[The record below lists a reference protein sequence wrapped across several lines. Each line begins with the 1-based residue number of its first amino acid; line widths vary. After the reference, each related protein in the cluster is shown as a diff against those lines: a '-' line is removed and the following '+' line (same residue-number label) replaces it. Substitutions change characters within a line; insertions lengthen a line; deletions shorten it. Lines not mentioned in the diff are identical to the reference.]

1 MNINVKNIAKWS
13 LSLVALAYMVMPE
26 VAVAI
31 DGLFGFGGEGVVMG
45 MALVQGTNSN
55 DATEAAD
62 SGTGANTGN
71 LLYKRD
77 VSQIV
82 TEIKPDDFPLDTIL
96 RNIRGA
102 ESAYNRKVE
111 YEEVT
116 FRNAKAV
123 GTASAAVSG
132 KTQVVTFGQ
141 DKTFWAVDDIAYVPA
156 VTGGGA
162 TGGSRLIVTEVTPS
176 TGAVKFQAINTT
188 AASMTTLG
196 STPTVYRLGNAKT
209 ELDAQT
215 TSVFALPAQDFN
227 YAQTFMAQI
236 ERSVIES
243 KYNSISG
250 YSFQDKVR
258 QVIYDMRSS
267 MERSLIAG
275 VKAKTTVGSDIHY
288 TADGLLPKIS
298 NTFDFGTGN
307 TVSGGYTSSNVNVGH
322 VIDMLEQ
329 AFAGNAGS
337 DNRLLLGSKEFIS
350 ALSKIDKYD
359 RNLQS
364 EGNTILHGVQVRRL
378 VSDFGV
384 VDVKHSKAM
393 DELGLA
399 QKAIILDLDHIYK
412 HELEPMSVEEL
423 DLNKSG
429 SRRTQDAMRMVET
442 SCASIRYSGNNGVHM
457 VISPSA
463 S

>member
-13 LSLVALAYMVMPE
+13 LSLVALAYIVMPE
-26 VAVAI
+26 VATAI

-62 SGTGANTGN
+62 SGTGAGTGN

-116 FRNAKAV
+116 FRS
-123 GTASAAVSG
+123 ASATATSSDSVSG
-132 KTQVVTFGQ
+132 KTQDVTFAN
-141 DKTFWAVDDIAYVPA
+141 DKTFWAVDDIAFVPA

-162 TGGSRLIVTEVTPS
+162 TGGSRCIVTAVNTS
-176 TGAVKFQAINTT
+176 TGEVSFQALNTT
-188 AASMTTLG
+188 ASSMTSLG
-196 STPTVYRLGNAKT
+196 STPVCFRLGNAKT
-209 ELDAQT
+209 ELDATT
-215 TSVFALPAQDFN
+215 TSVYSLPAQDFN

-243 KYNSISG
+243 KYQSISG

-288 TADGLLPKIS
+288 TADGLLNKIS
-298 NTFDFGTGN
+298 KSFAFGTGN
-307 TVSGGYTSSNVNVGH
+307 VTSGYTSSNVSVSN
-322 VIDMLEQ
+322 VIDMLEN

-337 DNRLLLGSKEFIS
+337 DSRLLLGGKEFIS
-350 ALSKIDKYD
+350 GLSKIDKYD

-384 VDVKHSKAM
+384 IDVKHSKAM

-399 QKAIILDLDHIYK
+399 KKALILDLDHIYK

-423 DLNKSG
+423 DLNTAG
-429 SRRTQDAMRMVET
+429 TRRTQDAMRMVET
-442 SCASIRYSGNNGVHM
+442 SCASIRYSGANGVH
-457 VISPSA
+457 VVVSPTS
-463 S
+463 

>member
-62 SGTGANTGN
+62 SGTGAGTGN

-116 FRNAKAV
+116 FRS
-123 GTASAAVSG
+123 ASATATAKGSVTNL
-132 KTQVVTFGQ
+132 TQDITFGN
-141 DKTFWAVDDIAYVPA
+141 DKTFWAKDDIAYNPA
-156 VTGGGA
+156 VTTNA
-162 TGGSRLIVTEVTPS
+162 TGGQRLIVTNVTPAGVVS
-176 TGAVKFQAINTT
+176 FQAINNATGT
-188 AASMTTLG
+188 MTDAGLNTF
-196 STPTVYRLGNAKT
+196 YRLGNAKT

-215 TSVFALPAQDFN
+215 TSVYALPAQDFN

-275 VKAKTTVGSDIHY
+275 VKSKTTVGTNIHY
-288 TADGLLPKIS
+288 TADGLKNKIS
-298 NTFDFGTGN
+298 KAFSLGA
-307 TVSGGYTSSNVNVGH
+307 GGAAAANYVGKLDVGH
-322 VIDMLEQ
+322 IIDMLEN

-337 DNRLLLGSKEFIS
+337 DSRLILGGKTFIS
-350 ALSKIDKYD
+350 GLSKIDKYE

-364 EGNTILHGVQVRRL
+364 EGNTLLHGVQVRRL

-384 VDVKHSKAM
+384 LDVKHSKAM
-393 DELGLA
+393 DELGLDKNA
-399 QKAIILDLDHIYK
+399 LILDLDHIYK

-442 SCASIRYSGNNGVHM
+442 SCCSIRYSGANGVHTF
-457 VISPSA
+457 VSPTA
-463 S
+463 

>member
-13 LSLVALAYMVMPE
+13 FSLVALAYMVMPE

-62 SGTGANTGN
+62 SGTGAGTGN

-116 FRNAKAV
+116 FRS
-123 GTASAAVSG
+123 ASATATSSDSVSG
-132 KTQVVTFGQ
+132 LTQDVTFAN
-141 DKTFWAVDDIAYVPA
+141 DKTFWAVDDIAFVPA
-156 VTGGGA
+156 VTGNGA
-162 TGGSRLIVTEVTPS
+162 AGGSRCIVTAVNTTTGEVS
-176 TGAVKFQAINTT
+176 FQAINTT
-188 AASMTTLG
+188 GNTMTSLG
-196 STPTVYRLGNAKT
+196 STPVCFRLGNAKT

-215 TSVFALPAQDFN
+215 TSVYSLPAQDFN

-275 VKAKTTVGSDIHY
+275 VKSKTTVGSDIHY
-288 TADGLLPKIS
+288 TADGLLNKIS
-298 NTFDFGTGN
+298 KSFSFGASGAA
-307 TVSGGYTSSNVNVGH
+307 GGYTSSNVTVSN
-322 VIDMLEQ
+322 VIDMLEN

-337 DNRLLLGSKEFIS
+337 DSRLLLGGKEFIS
-350 ALSKIDKYD
+350 GLSKVDKYD

-384 VDVKHSKAM
+384 LDVKHSKAM

-399 QKAIILDLDHIYK
+399 KKALILDLDHIYK

-423 DLNKSG
+423 DLNKAG
-429 SRRTQDAMRMVET
+429 SRRTQDAMRMIET
-442 SCASIRYSGNNGVHM
+442 SCSSIRYSGANGVH
-457 VISPSA
+457 VVVSPTS
-463 S
+463 

>member
-116 FRNAKAV
+116 FRS
-123 GTASAAVSG
+123 ASATATSSDSVSG
-132 KTQVVTFGQ
+132 LTQDVTFSS
-141 DKTFWAVDDIAYVPA
+141 DKTFWAVDDIAFVPA
-156 VTGGGA
+156 VTGNGA
-162 TGGSRLIVTEVTPS
+162 TGGSRLIVTAVNTTTGEVS
-176 TGAVKFQAINTT
+176 FQALNTVGNT
-188 AASMTTLG
+188 MTSLG
-196 STPTVYRLGNAKT
+196 STPVCFRLGNAKT
-209 ELDAQT
+209 ELDATT
-215 TSVFALPAQDFN
+215 TSVYALPAQDFN

-243 KYNSISG
+243 KYQSISG

-275 VKAKTTVGSDIHY
+275 VKSKTTVGSDIHY
-288 TADGLLPKIS
+288 TADGLLNKIS
-298 NTFDFGTGN
+298 KSFSFGASGAA
-307 TVSGGYTSSNVNVGH
+307 GGYTTSNVSVSN
-322 VIDMLEQ
+322 VIDMLEN

-337 DNRLLLGSKEFIS
+337 DSRLLLGGKEFIS
-350 ALSKIDKYD
+350 GLSKIDKYD

-384 VDVKHSKAM
+384 IDVKHSKAM

-399 QKAIILDLDHIYK
+399 KKALILDLDHIYK

-423 DLNKSG
+423 DLNSAG
-429 SRRTQDAMRMVET
+429 TRRTQDAMRMVET
-442 SCASIRYSGNNGVHM
+442 SCASIRYSGANGVH
-457 VISPSA
+457 VVVSPTS
-463 S
+463 

>member
-13 LSLVALAYMVMPE
+13 FSLVALAYMVMPE

-62 SGTGANTGN
+62 SGTGAGTGN

-116 FRNAKAV
+116 FRS
-123 GTASAAVSG
+123 ASATATSSDSVAG
-132 KTQVVTFGQ
+132 LTQDVTFAN
-141 DKTFWAVDDIAYVPA
+141 DKTFWAVDDIAFVPA
-156 VTGGGA
+156 VTGNGA
-162 TGGSRLIVTEVTPS
+162 AGGSRCIVTAVNTTTGEVS
-176 TGAVKFQAINTT
+176 FQAINTT
-188 AASMTTLG
+188 GNTMTSLG
-196 STPTVYRLGNAKT
+196 STPVCFRLGNAKT

-215 TSVFALPAQDFN
+215 TSVYSLPAQDFN

-275 VKAKTTVGSDIHY
+275 VKSKTTVGSDIHY
-288 TADGLLPKIS
+288 TADGLLNKIS
-298 NTFDFGTGN
+298 KSFSFGASGAA
-307 TVSGGYTSSNVNVGH
+307 GGYTSSNVTVSN
-322 VIDMLEQ
+322 VIDMLEN

-337 DNRLLLGSKEFIS
+337 DSRLLLGGKEFIS
-350 ALSKIDKYD
+350 GLSKVDKYD

-384 VDVKHSKAM
+384 LDVKHSKAM

-399 QKAIILDLDHIYK
+399 KKALILDLDHIYK

-423 DLNKSG
+423 DLNKAG
-429 SRRTQDAMRMVET
+429 SRRTQDAMRMIET
-442 SCASIRYSGNNGVHM
+442 SCSSIRYSGANGVH
-457 VISPSA
+457 VVVSPTS
-463 S
+463 

>member
-13 LSLVALAYMVMPE
+13 LSLVALAYIVMPE
-26 VAVAI
+26 VATAI

-62 SGTGANTGN
+62 SGTGAGTGN

-116 FRNAKAV
+116 FRSASATPTAKA
-123 GTASAAVSG
+123 SVSG
-132 KTQVVTFGQ
+132 LTQVLTFGS
-141 DKTFWAVDDIAYVPA
+141 DKTFWAVDDIAFNPNVTTGT
-156 VTGGGA
+156 TGGGQ
-162 TGGSRLIVTEVTPS
+162 RLIVIESNPS
-176 TGAVKFQAINTT
+176 TGAVKFQCINDSDATMADMTT
-188 AASMTTLG
+188 AN
-196 STPTVYRLGNAKT
+196 PIFRLGNAKT
-209 ELDAQT
+209 ELDATT
-215 TSVFALPAQDFN
+215 TSVYALPAQDFN

-243 KYNSISG
+243 KYQSISG

-275 VKAKTTVGSDIHY
+275 VKSKTTVGSDIHY
-288 TADGLLPKIS
+288 TADGLLNKIS
-298 NTFDFGTGN
+298 KSFAFGAGN
-307 TVSGGYTSSNVNVGH
+307 VTGGYTKSNVEVSN
-322 VIDMLEQ
+322 VIDMLEN

-337 DNRLLLGSKEFIS
+337 DSRLLLGGKEFIS
-350 ALSKIDKYD
+350 GLSKVDKYD

-384 VDVKHSKAM
+384 LDVKHSKAM

-399 QKAIILDLDHIYK
+399 KKALILDLDHIYK

-423 DLNKSG
+423 DLNTAG
-429 SRRTQDAMRMVET
+429 TRRTQDAMRMVET
-442 SCASIRYSGNNGVHM
+442 SCASIRYSGSNGVH
-457 VISPSA
+457 VVVSPTS
-463 S
+463 

>member
-116 FRNAKAV
+116 FRS
-123 GTASAAVSG
+123 ASATATAKGSVTNL
-132 KTQVVTFGQ
+132 TQDITFGN
-141 DKTFWAVDDIAYVPA
+141 DKTFWAIDDIAYNPA
-156 VTGGGA
+156 VTTNAPGGQ
-162 TGGSRLIVTEVTPS
+162 RLIVTNVVPA
-176 TGAVKFQAINTT
+176 TGVVSIQAINNATGT
-188 AASMTTLG
+188 MTDAGTN
-196 STPTVYRLGNAKT
+196 TFYRLGNAKT

-215 TSVFALPAQDFN
+215 TSVYALPAQDFN

-275 VKAKTTVGSDIHY
+275 VKSKTTVGSDIHY
-288 TADGLLPKIS
+288 TADGLLNKIS
-298 NTFDFGTGN
+298 KSFSFGG
-307 TVSGGYTSSNVNVGH
+307 SGAASGYTSANVTVSN
-322 VIDMLEQ
+322 VIDMLEN

-337 DNRLLLGSKEFIS
+337 DSRLLLGGKEFIS
-350 ALSKIDKYD
+350 GLSKIDKYD

-384 VDVKHSKAM
+384 LDVKHSKAM

-399 QKAIILDLDHIYK
+399 KKALILDLDHIYK

-423 DLNKSG
+423 DLNKAG

-442 SCASIRYSGNNGVHM
+442 SCSSIRYSGANGVH
-457 VISPSA
+457 VVVSPTS
-463 S
+463 

>member
-13 LSLVALAYMVMPE
+13 LSLVALAYIVMPE
-26 VAVAI
+26 VATAI

-62 SGTGANTGN
+62 SGTGAGTGN

-116 FRNAKAV
+116 FRS
-123 GTASAAVSG
+123 ASATATSSDSVSG
-132 KTQVVTFGQ
+132 KTQDVTFAN
-141 DKTFWAVDDIAYVPA
+141 DKTFWAVDDIAFVPA

-162 TGGSRLIVTEVTPS
+162 TGGSRCIVTAVNTS
-176 TGAVKFQAINTT
+176 TGEVSFQALNTT
-188 AASMTTLG
+188 ASSMTSLG
-196 STPTVYRLGNAKT
+196 STPVCFRLGNAKT
-209 ELDAQT
+209 ELDATT
-215 TSVFALPAQDFN
+215 TSVYSLPAQDFN

-243 KYNSISG
+243 KYQSISG

-275 VKAKTTVGSDIHY
+275 VKSKTTVGSDIHY
-288 TADGLLPKIS
+288 TADGLLNKIS
-298 NTFDFGTGN
+298 KSFSFGA
-307 TVSGGYTSSNVNVGH
+307 SGAASGYDTTNVKVEH
-322 VIDMLEQ
+322 VFDMLEN

-337 DNRLLLGSKEFIS
+337 DSRLLLGSKEFIS
-350 ALSKIDKYD
+350 GLSKIDKYD

-384 VDVKHSKAM
+384 IDVKHSKAM

-399 QKAIILDLDHIYK
+399 KKALILDLDHIYK

-423 DLNKSG
+423 DLNTAG
-429 SRRTQDAMRMVET
+429 TRRTQDAMRMVET
-442 SCASIRYSGNNGVHM
+442 SCASIRYSGANGVH
-457 VISPSA
+457 VVVSPTS
-463 S
+463 

>member
-13 LSLVALAYMVMPE
+13 LSLVALAYIVMPE
-26 VAVAI
+26 VATAI

-62 SGTGANTGN
+62 SGTGAGTGN

-116 FRNAKAV
+116 FRSASATATAKA
-123 GTASAAVSG
+123 SVSG
-132 KTQVVTFGQ
+132 LTQDITFGS
-141 DKTFWAVDDIAYVPA
+141 DKTFWAKDDIAYNPA
-156 VTGGGA
+156 VTTNAPGGQ
-162 TGGSRLIVTEVTPS
+162 RLIVTDVVPA
-176 TGAVKFQAINTT
+176 TGVVSFQCINNATGT
-188 AASMTTLG
+188 MTDAGTN
-196 STPTVYRLGNAKT
+196 TFYRLGNAKT

-215 TSVFALPAQDFN
+215 TSVYALPAQDFN

-243 KYNSISG
+243 KYQSISG

-275 VKAKTTVGSDIHY
+275 VKSKTTVGSDIHY
-288 TADGLLPKIS
+288 TADGLKNKIS
-298 NTFDFGTGN
+298 KAFSLGA
-307 TVSGGYTSSNVNVGH
+307 SGAASANYVDKLNVGH
-322 VIDMLEQ
+322 IIDMLEN

-337 DNRLLLGSKEFIS
+337 DSRLVLGGKTFIS
-350 ALSKIDKYD
+350 GISKIDKYE

-364 EGNTILHGVQVRRL
+364 EGNTLLHGVQVRRL

-384 VDVKHSKAM
+384 LDVKHSKAM
-393 DELGLA
+393 DELGLSKNA
-399 QKAIILDLDHIYK
+399 LILDLDHIYK

-423 DLNKSG
+423 DLNTAG
-429 SRRTQDAMRMVET
+429 TRRTQDAMRMVET
-442 SCASIRYSGNNGVHM
+442 SCASIRYSGANGVHTF
-457 VISPSA
+457 VSPTS
-463 S
+463 

>member
-55 DATEAAD
+55 DATEATN
-62 SGTGANTGN
+62 SGTGN

-116 FRNAKAV
+116 FRS
-123 GTASAAVSG
+123 ASATATAKGSVTNL
-132 KTQVVTFGQ
+132 TQDITFGN
-141 DKTFWAVDDIAYVPA
+141 DKTFWAIDDIAYNPA
-156 VTGGGA
+156 VTTNAPGGQ
-162 TGGSRLIVTEVTPS
+162 RLIVTNVVPA
-176 TGAVKFQAINTT
+176 TGVVSFQAINNATGT
-188 AASMTTLG
+188 MTDAGTN
-196 STPTVYRLGNAKT
+196 TFYRLGNAKT

-215 TSVFALPAQDFN
+215 TSVYALPAQDFN

-275 VKAKTTVGSDIHY
+275 VKSKTTVGSDIHY
-288 TADGLLPKIS
+288 TADGLLNKIS
-298 NTFDFGTGN
+298 KSFSFGG
-307 TVSGGYTSSNVNVGH
+307 SGAAGGYSTSNVSVSN
-322 VIDMLEQ
+322 VIDMLEN

-337 DNRLLLGSKEFIS
+337 DSRLLLGGKEFIS
-350 ALSKIDKYD
+350 GLSKIDKYD

-384 VDVKHSKAM
+384 LDVKHSKAM

-399 QKAIILDLDHIYK
+399 KKALILDLDHIYK

-423 DLNKSG
+423 DLNKAG

-442 SCASIRYSGNNGVHM
+442 SCSSIRYSGANGVH
-457 VISPSA
+457 VVVSPTS
-463 S
+463 

>member
-1 MNINVKNIAKWS
+1 MNIYVKNIAKWS

-45 MALVQGTNSN
+45 MALVQGTNTN
-55 DATEAAD
+55 DDTEAT
-62 SGTGANTGN
+62 SVGANY
-71 LLYKRD
+71 YKRD

-116 FRNAKAV
+116 FRS
-123 GTASAAVSG
+123 ASATATTAGAVTNL
-132 KTQVVTFGQ
+132 TQLVTFAN
-141 DKTFWAVDDIAYVPA
+141 DKTFWAVDDIAYNPA
-156 VTGGGA
+156 VTTNAAGGQ
-162 TGGSRLIVTEVTPS
+162 RLIVTEVVPS
-176 TGAVKFQAINTT
+176 TGVVTFQCINNSTGT
-188 AASMTTLG
+188 MT
-196 STPTVYRLGNAKT
+196 STGTNKIYRLGNAKT

-243 KYNSISG
+243 KYNKLSG

-298 NTFDFGTGN
+298 NTFSFGTGN
-307 TVSGGYTSSNVNVGH
+307 TVSGGYTSSNVSVEH

-412 HELEPMSVEEL
+412 HELESMSVEEL

-442 SCASIRYSGNNGVHM
+442 SCASIRYSGANGVHM
-457 VISPSA
+457 VINPSA

>member
-13 LSLVALAYMVMPE
+13 FSLVALAYMVMPE

-62 SGTGANTGN
+62 SGTGAGTGN

-116 FRNAKAV
+116 FRS
-123 GTASAAVSG
+123 ASATATSSDSVSG
-132 KTQVVTFGQ
+132 LTQDVTFAN
-141 DKTFWAVDDIAYVPA
+141 DKTFWAVDDIAFVPA
-156 VTGGGA
+156 VTGNGA
-162 TGGSRLIVTEVTPS
+162 AGGSRCIVTAVNTTTGEVS
-176 TGAVKFQAINTT
+176 FQAINTT
-188 AASMTTLG
+188 GNTMTSLG
-196 STPTVYRLGNAKT
+196 STPVCFRLGNAKT

-215 TSVFALPAQDFN
+215 TSVYSLPAQDFN

-275 VKAKTTVGSDIHY
+275 VKSKTTVGSDIHY
-288 TADGLLPKIS
+288 TADGLLKKIS
-298 NTFDFGTGN
+298 KAFSFGG
-307 TVSGGYTSSNVNVGH
+307 SGAASGYDTSNVKVEH
-322 VIDMLEQ
+322 VIDMLEN

-337 DNRLLLGSKEFIS
+337 DSRLLLGGKEFIS
-350 ALSKIDKYD
+350 GLSKVDKYD

-384 VDVKHSKAM
+384 LDVKHSKAM

-399 QKAIILDLDHIYK
+399 KKALILDLDHIYK

-423 DLNKSG
+423 DLNTAG
-429 SRRTQDAMRMVET
+429 TRRTQDAMRMVET
-442 SCASIRYSGNNGVHM
+442 SCASIRYSGSNGVH
-457 VISPSA
+457 VVVSPTS
-463 S
+463 